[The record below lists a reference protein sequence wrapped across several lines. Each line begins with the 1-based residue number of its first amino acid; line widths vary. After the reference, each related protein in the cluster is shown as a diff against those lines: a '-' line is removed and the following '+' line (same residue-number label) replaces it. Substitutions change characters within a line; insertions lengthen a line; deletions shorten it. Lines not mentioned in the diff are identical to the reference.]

1 MEELSAQIKLSRPHL
16 RPVTLKNYMFYLHQ
30 LSQNVDG
37 GALDHFA
44 FLIDVE
50 KIMAYIEKM
59 GLTSQSAYLTAVI
72 VALTSEI
79 PRTSEL
85 DELVATYRTI
95 FYEKKRLIKKESRN
109 NKKNPKEE
117 EQWKTLKEVNKIR
130 DDIYNKV
137 LANHIPDKQGLTVS
151 NHKLLQRYLIAS
163 LYTYQAPR
171 RNIYSSTKLIGIKA
185 FRALSKEAHDDNYL
199 VFSKGFKTLFF
210 YFGHQKSKLID
221 NPRVDITPKMKKVL
235 RQYLFFNHNNKYLL
249 VDRSGK
255 QMSANALSKQL
266 VSIFGMG
273 ASMMRKIYVSEKTKY
288 YHKYIDKLSAK
299 MGHSSNTAK
308 TFYVKE

>member
-1 MEELSAQIKLSRPHL
+1 M
-16 RPVTLKNYMFYLHQ
+16 
-30 LSQNVDG
+30 
-37 GALDHFA
+37 
-44 FLIDVE
+44 
-50 KIMAYIEKM
+50 
-59 GLTSQSAYLTAVI
+59 
-72 VALTSEI
+72 
-79 PRTSEL
+79 
-85 DELVATYRTI
+85 
-95 FYEKKRLIKKESRN
+95 
-109 NKKNPKEE
+109 
-117 EQWKTLKEVNKIR
+117 
-130 DDIYNKV
+130 
-137 LANHIPDKQGLTVS
+137 
-151 NHKLLQRYLIAS
+151 QRYLIAS